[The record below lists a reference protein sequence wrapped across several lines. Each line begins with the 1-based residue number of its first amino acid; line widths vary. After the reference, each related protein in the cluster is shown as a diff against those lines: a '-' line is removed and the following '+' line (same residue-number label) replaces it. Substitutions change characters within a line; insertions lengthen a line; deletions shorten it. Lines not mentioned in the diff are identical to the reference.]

1 MKSLAMT
8 LRHQAR
14 EVATALELALAA
26 LAPNSIIEPLAS
38 AAGLLTAL
46 QELPLESETLV
57 VWARQA
63 IERAERSLAA
73 WQDWESER
81 KVMA

>member
-14 EVATALELALAA
+14 EVATALELALAG

-57 VWARQA
+57 VWAREA
-63 IERAERSLAA
+63 IERAEQSLAA